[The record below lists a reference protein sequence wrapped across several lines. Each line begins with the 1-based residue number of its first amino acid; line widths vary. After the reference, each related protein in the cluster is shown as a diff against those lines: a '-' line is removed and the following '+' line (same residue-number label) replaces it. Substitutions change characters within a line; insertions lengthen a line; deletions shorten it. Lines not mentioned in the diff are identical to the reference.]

1 MGVIRLCL
9 ASLARNYTGTRTKG
23 TGHVISCGR
32 NWEQPAAI
40 HVQSVGRFVDLLLG
54 SECCFNSSCPA
65 AVCLLYCPSSSSSSF
80 FPGLSSATRQHC
92 VCLVLSCDAGFWH
105 LLACYAVF
113 LFLYITK
120 ASERAF
126 VKCFA
131 LESVSVDSSFCGYSP
146 PFFAP
151 KSTTIISYLILSS
164 SPQVP
169 RSCHCVAPPLTTSIM
184 VQPGHLPMA
193 AITKVK
199 TTAQRGSRW
208 LKRRFN
214 SRRDSQGSAHARR
227 LSIVGSISPIRI
239 NASHLTKTSRA
250 HPRIFATRS

>member
-1 MGVIRLCL
+1 MLCCI
-9 ASLARNYTGTRTKG
+9 
-23 TGHVISCGR
+23 V
-32 NWEQPAAI
+32 
-40 HVQSVGRFVDLLLG
+40 V
-54 SECCFNSSCPA
+54 
-65 AVCLLYCPSSSSSSF
+65 
-80 FPGLSSATRQHC
+80 
-92 VCLVLSCDAGFWH
+92 LV
-105 LLACYAVF
+105 
-113 LFLYITK
+113 K
-120 ASERAF
+120 ASKRAF

-131 LESVSVDSSFCGYSP
+131 FESVFVDNSFCGYSP
-146 PFFAP
+146 RFFAP

-164 SPQVP
+164 SPQVR

-214 SRRDSQGSAHARR
+214 SRRDSQGSANARR
-227 LSIVGSISPIRI
+227 LSIVCSLSHVRI
-239 NASHLTKTSRA
+239 KASHLTKISRA